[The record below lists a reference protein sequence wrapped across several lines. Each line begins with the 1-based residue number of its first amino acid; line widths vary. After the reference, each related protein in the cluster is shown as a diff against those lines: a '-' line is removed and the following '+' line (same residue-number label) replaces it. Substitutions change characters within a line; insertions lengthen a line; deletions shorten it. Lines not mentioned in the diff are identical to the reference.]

1 MNKEI
6 VFVGR
11 MQNKTREYIHNL
23 EREIKLLEQENK
35 ELKRN
40 CNIGNENLDFYRQQ
54 YKELHNKIG
63 VSIGILKT
71 WKDFCEVKRK
81 YCIEKDKEHW
91 TYCIE
96 KIECLEEA
104 LKDGDIDE

>member
-1 MNKEI
+1 MNKE
-6 VFVGR
+6 
-11 MQNKTREYIHNL
+11 EYIDN
-23 EREIKLLEQENK
+23 ILLENNRLYK
-35 ELKRN
+35 VN
-40 CNIGNENLDFYRQQ
+40 
-54 YKELHNKIG
+54 KELHNKIG

-81 YCIEKDKEHW
+81 YCIEKDKEHL

-104 LKDGDIDE
+104 LKDGDVDE